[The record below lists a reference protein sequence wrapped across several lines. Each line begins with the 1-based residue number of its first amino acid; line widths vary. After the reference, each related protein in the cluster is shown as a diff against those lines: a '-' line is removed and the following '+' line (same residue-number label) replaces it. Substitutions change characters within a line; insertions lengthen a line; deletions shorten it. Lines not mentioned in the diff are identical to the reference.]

1 MMLLIRKE
9 MIITVRS
16 LAFLLIFVAIFSLFT
31 YSIVHNLVFAGM
43 MGTAITFINNLSV
56 DKRNEGFRF
65 IYSLPVKRTEIVK
78 AKYVSGLLYAGA
90 GLVIG
95 LVLTVGLK
103 LVGGSYN
110 LQPAGIAWTLALII
124 VLLSVNIPV
133 YLLLGDKASMVATV
147 LMMIVLFGSSGILSH
162 LAKDLS
168 MGDRMMSFGVLS
180 ALSVG
185 ISLLL
190 YGVSYAISA
199 FGFAKKDL

>member
-9 MIITVRS
+9 LVVTVRS
-16 LAFLLIFVAIFSLFT
+16 LPILLIFIAVFSLST
-31 YSIVHNLVFAGM
+31 YSTVHNLLFAGM
-43 MGTAITFINNLSV
+43 LGTAMSFINNLSV

-65 IYSLPVKRTEIVK
+65 IYSLPVNRTEIVK
-78 AKYVSGLLYAGA
+78 AKYVTGLMYAGA

-95 LVLTVGLK
+95 IVLTAGLK
-103 LVGGSYN
+103 LVGGSYD
-110 LQPAGIAWTLALII
+110 LQPASIAWTLALILM
-124 VLLSVNIPV
+124 LLSVNIPV
-133 YLLLGDKASMVATV
+133 YLLLGDKESMVAMV
-147 LMMIVLFGSSGILSH
+147 LMMVVLFGSSGILSQ

-168 MGDRMMSFGVLS
+168 MGDGMSLGVIS

-199 FGFAKKDL
+199 IGFAKKDL

>member
-9 MIITVRS
+9 MFISVRS
-16 LAFLLIFVAIFSLFT
+16 LAFLLIFVAIFSFFT

-43 MGTAITFINNLSV
+43 MGTAIAFINNLSV

-78 AKYVSGLLYAGA
+78 AKYVTGLLYTGA

-95 LVLTVGLK
+95 IVLSAGVK
-103 LVGGSYN
+103 LMGGSYD

-133 YLLLGDKASMVATV
+133 YLLLGDKESMVATI
-147 LMMIVLFGSSGILSH
+147 LMMIVLFGSSGILSQ
-162 LAKDLS
+162 LARDL
-168 MGDRMMSFGVLS
+168 GRDDGMSLGVIS
-180 ALSVG
+180 VLSVG
-185 ISLLL
+185 GSLLL

-199 FGFAKKDL
+199 IGFAKKDL